1 MTFQKQIVG
10 SLLAGLCLSTLGCV
24 SSGPVDASNPTV
36 AELDRL
42 DVQWG
47 LEPRKAKGAPKRM
60 FQYQADDTSGAPPA
74 TAATM
79 IEPSPSPAPEPEPP
93 VPPPPA
99 EPQLDPSLI
108 NKLR

>member
-1 MTFQKQIVG
+1 M
-10 SLLAGLCLSTLGCV
+10 
-24 SSGPVDASNPTV
+24 

-60 FQYQADDTSGAPPA
+60 FQYQADDTTGAPPE

-79 IEPSPSPAPEPEPP
+79 TEPPPPPAPEPESPAPKPP
-93 VPPPPA
+93 T